1 MDSQEKTEA
10 IAIARL
16 ERCLKAIVEK
26 DTIEYQ
32 GFLGISVDV
41 DTKEGYPVISFTDDG
56 EGFERDGCWLSQQV
70 SPKTRQKMMDFAD
83 QTQCVEVEG
92 EERVCYSSFYVVFE
106 QGKFSYAQAFA

>member
-1 MDSQEKTEA
+1 MDSREKTEA

-16 ERCLKAIVEK
+16 ERCLKAMVEK
-26 DTIEYQ
+26 ETVEYQ

-41 DTKEGYPVISFTDDG
+41 DAKEGYPVSSFTGDG

-70 SPKTRQKMMDFAD
+70 PAEIRQKIMDFAE
-83 QTQCVEVEG
+83 QTECVELEG
-92 EERVCYSSFYVVFE
+92 GERICYSSFYVVFE